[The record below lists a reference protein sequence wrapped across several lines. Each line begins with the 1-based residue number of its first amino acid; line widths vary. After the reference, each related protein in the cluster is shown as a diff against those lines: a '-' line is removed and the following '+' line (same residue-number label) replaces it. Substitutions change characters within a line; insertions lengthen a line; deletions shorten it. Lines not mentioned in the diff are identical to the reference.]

1 VSLLKQLTTLKD
13 KNHMKINTKY
23 LTIIFLLCLTSC
35 GGGFSGEYRALQG
48 AITMDFRSDG
58 RVSQSMVGNRFS
70 EFDFE
75 KDGDEIII
83 FVAPGLSQIYK
94 IQSDDVLI
102 GPGGVTL
109 VKRR

>member
-1 VSLLKQLTTLKD
+1 MKKKFKNLGIILTL
-13 KNHMKINTKY
+13 
-23 LTIIFLLCLTSC
+23 FLSGC

-48 AITMDFRSDG
+48 AAVMDFRTDG
-58 RVSQSMVGNRFS
+58 KVSQLMLGEKIA

-75 KDGDEIII
+75 KDGDEIM
-83 FVAPGLSQIYK
+83 VYVVPGFAQIYK

-102 GPGGVTL
+102 GPSGVTL

>member
-1 VSLLKQLTTLKD
+1 
-13 KNHMKINTKY
+13 
-23 LTIIFLLCLTSC
+23 
-35 GGGFSGEYRALQG
+35 
-48 AITMDFRSDG
+48 
-58 RVSQSMVGNRFS
+58 MVGNRFS

>member
-1 VSLLKQLTTLKD
+1 MQKILKNYGFILLFFLTG
-13 KNHMKINTKY
+13 
-23 LTIIFLLCLTSC
+23 C

-48 AITMDFRSDG
+48 AAVMDFSSDG
-58 RVSQSMVGNRFS
+58 RVSQLMLGNKIA

-75 KDGDEIII
+75 KDGDEIKVY
-83 FVAPGLSQIYK
+83 VAPGFAQIYK

>member
-1 VSLLKQLTTLKD
+1 MKQMVKSLALFMILILGA
-13 KNHMKINTKY
+13 
-23 LTIIFLLCLTSC
+23 C

-48 AITMDFRSDG
+48 AVVMDFREDG
-58 RVSQSMVGNRFS
+58 RVSQSMVGNRFA

-75 KDGDEIII
+75 KDGDEIKIY
-83 FVAPGLSQIYK
+83 VAPGLAQIYK
-94 IQSDDVLI
+94 IQSDDVII

>member
-1 VSLLKQLTTLKD
+1 MRYILIKSSLGLL
-13 KNHMKINTKY
+13 
-23 LTIIFLLCLTSC
+23 FLLNAC

-48 AITMDFRSDG
+48 AVVMDFRQDG
-58 RVSQSMVGNRFS
+58 KVTQSMVGNRFA

-75 KDGDEIII
+75 KDGDEIKVY
-83 FVAPGLSQIYK
+83 VAPGLAQIYK
-94 IQSDDVLI
+94 IQSDDVII

>member
-1 VSLLKQLTTLKD
+1 MKNSL
-13 KNHMKINTKY
+13 KNFA
-23 LTIIFLLCLTSC
+23 IIFLLCLTAC
-35 GGGFSGEYRALQG
+35 GGGFTGEYRALQG
-48 AITMDFRSDG
+48 AVVMDFRSDG
-58 RVSQSMVGNRFS
+58 RVSQSMVGNSFA

-75 KDGDEIII
+75 KDGDEIKIY
-83 FVAPGLSQIYK
+83 VAPGLAQIYK